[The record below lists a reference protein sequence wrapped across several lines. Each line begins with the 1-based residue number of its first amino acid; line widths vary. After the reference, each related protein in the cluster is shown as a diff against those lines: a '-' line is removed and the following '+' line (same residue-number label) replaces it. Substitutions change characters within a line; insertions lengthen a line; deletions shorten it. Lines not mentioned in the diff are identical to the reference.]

1 MGRVEVV
8 HIADEVVVDS
18 MLDFERIKPLG
29 RMGYNDY
36 AVADDL
42 FTMVRPD

>member
-1 MGRVEVV
+1 MA
-8 HIADEVVVDS
+8 HIADEVVVDG
-18 MLDFERIKPLG
+18 MIDFERIRPLG

-36 AVADDL
+36 AVADEL